1 MSDRRID
8 EFPELSELNDTDIAL
23 ISSGNN
29 TYAVKVSTL
38 KEVFGKSTI
47 TPVPDPS
54 ASGTSITFIDTI
66 SQDAQGVI
74 KATKKTVG
82 VATSNPYQSG
92 LMSATDKEKFDKIL
106 TGFKSDMQYYLDLP
120 YPIKAGTHALDNNL
134 GNTAD
139 IIWARYDI
147 PNAEANTRDKWL
159 GYRPP
164 AYAYV
169 KNTRME
175 LDDLKARA
183 TAAEA
188 QRMAMYPT
196 DTAEGATVAII
207 DGADDVPVKALKV
220 SIRPVQSGSG
230 DPSPDNVRAISG
242 WTGATVTRLGKNL
255 ANIADN
261 TYTNSGVTFTVS
273 GGAVQ
278 MTGASTGT
286 INRTIGTV
294 RLSAGVKYTISG
306 TGASGITDANVLRID
321 LRNTGG
327 SVIASGDSYNGFT
340 YTPAADV
347 TAQVNIRLASGQT
360 IDATLYPQVEAGRKA
375 TAFEPYAPTSW
386 AVDWSGAAG
395 TVYGGVLD
403 VTRGLLTVDK
413 VMITIDGSDSSRLAS
428 FNTDSSNFN
437 RVQSNIYNDIGI
449 TNIMFECCDRFKPIA
464 LDSTESKL
472 YKIWNSANAPRMF
485 FGLPKTVTSIDE
497 AKAWFA
503 ENPTHVVAKIASPQT
518 YQLTPV
524 QVHTLLGANMIYVDH
539 GDVTVT
545 YRADPT
551 LQHDNLDAGDVG
563 FSLTAQYLSNTVG
576 AILKEVYDNLYS
588 VIQDVGR
595 HDIAI
600 DSTKTLVYN
609 NDGTVTWEDA
619 PS

>member
-1 MSDRRID
+1 MALKKNENRVKFGLKRVAFALATIAEDGTATYGDVISFPGARTLSMEPQEAGEPWYADDGVYHFSSAPVSRQGDLEMARIIDAFKRQVLGYITDANGILLENMNPAEVHFALLFETMNDKRPRRYVLYNCMATAPTVGSATN
-8 EFPELSELNDTDIAL
+8 EGT
-23 ISSGNN
+23 
-29 TYAVKVSTL
+29 
-38 KEVFGKSTI
+38 KEPQTETSTI
-47 TPVPDPS
+47 MSTGVYVPSHGKWFDHGETTPKTDPEAYANWFNAVQVPGAPPD
-54 ASGTSITFIDTI
+54 
-66 SQDAQGVI
+66 
-74 KATKKTVG
+74 
-82 VATSNPYQSG
+82 
-92 LMSATDKEKFDKIL
+92 
-106 TGFKSDMQYYLDLP
+106 P
-120 YPIKAGTHALDNNL
+120 YPIKTVS
-134 GNTAD
+134 GNP
-139 IIWARYDI
+139 IIITDAA
-147 PNAEANTRDKWL
+147 NMAVEA
-159 GYRPP
+159 
-164 AYAYV
+164 
-169 KNTRME
+169 MS
-175 LDDLKARA
+175 
-183 TAAEA
+183 
-188 QRMAMYPT
+188 
-196 DTAEGATVAII
+196 VAITPI
-207 DGADDVPVKALKV
+207 
-220 SIRPVQSGSG
+220 QSGSG

-294 RLSAGVKYTISG
+294 RLSAGVTYTISG

-327 SVIASGDSYNGFT
+327 SVIASGDSYNGFV
-340 YTPAADV
+340 YTPEEDV

-360 IDATLYPQVEAGRKA
+360 VDTAIYPQVEIGNTA
-375 TAFEPYAPTSW
+375 TEFEPYSPTIYTITFP
-386 AVDWSGAAG
+386 AEAG

-403 VTRGLLTVDK
+403 VTRGLLTVDM

-449 TNIMFECCDRFKPIA
+449 ANIMFECCDRFKPIA

-524 QVHTLLGANMIYVDH
+524 EV
-539 GDVTVT
+539 
-545 YRADPT
+545 RT
-551 LQHDNLDAGDVG
+551 LQGDN
-563 FSLTAQYLSNTVG
+563 TIG
-576 AILKEVYDNLYS
+576 ADT
-588 VIQDVGR
+588 G
-595 HDIAI
+595 A
-600 DSTKTLVYN
+600 
-609 NDGTVTWEDA
+609 VTMSYHSD
-619 PS
+619 PIFDD